1 MPFLTDKYPRTMH
14 FHFSPGAKN
23 DDRIATSLDEMRLL
37 SKDLVYTEKLDGE
50 NTCIKQDGI
59 YARTHSVVNRNEWAH
74 YLWSKWATIKNEL
87 HGLEIFGENMYAVH
101 SIEYQRLPDY
111 FFVFAIRDGDLW
123 YEWDEVKWFA
133 NYFNFSVVP
142 EFPVEMIMGNLN
154 VQVHKM
160 LPIREVIGLLM
171 TMPNFGNSIEGV
183 VVRNRESFTTDE
195 FDYNVLK
202 YVRKDHVQTD
212 EHWTKHWKKAKL
224 INGC

>member
-1 MPFLTDKYPRTMH
+1 MH
-14 FHFSPGAKN
+14 FGFSPGAKN

-50 NTCIKQDGI
+50 NTCIKRDGI

-74 YLWSKWATIKNEL
+74 HLWGKWATIKNEL
-87 HGLEIFGENMYAVH
+87 HGLEIFGENMYAIH

-123 YEWDEVKWFA
+123 YEWDEVNYFA
-133 NYFNFSVVP
+133 RYFNFSVVP
-142 EFPVEMIMGNLN
+142 EFPVELIVDSLN
-154 VQVHKM
+154 ALNSQEHIQETVQ
-160 LPIREVIGLLM
+160 LFM
-171 TMPNFGNSIEGV
+171 TMPNFGNKIEGV

-195 FDYNVLK
+195 FDHNVLK

-212 EHWTKHWKKAKL
+212 EHWTKHWKKATL
-224 INGC
+224 VNGC